1 MLKINPDSDKWSLK
15 HCFFHPHPNRNALL
29 GDFLLKGSGDL
40 FPSVGVHTARKRQ
53 NLIVPETAEITLNVD
68 ILPWLHDTQWYSCQQ
83 SLLQYFYEACQDL
96 AGFKDSSFSCFKR
109 QNVAHDWIFA
119 SSTLEAWDAWKT
131 YQVLTSMDILRLP
144 LEQLLQGEGSREFSR
159 DLRMLMLNGDFW
171 HMMTQDSP
179 EDMKSLW
186 RTHYVFPFL

>member
-1 MLKINPDSDKWSLK
+1 MIP
-15 HCFFHPHPNRNALL
+15 
-29 GDFLLKGSGDL
+29 
-40 FPSVGVHTARKRQ
+40 
-53 NLIVPETAEITLNVD
+53 
-68 ILPWLHDTQWYSCQQ
+68 WYSCQQ

-131 YQVLTSMDILRLP
+131 CQVLTSMDILKLP

-179 EDMKSLW
+179 EYVKSLW
-186 RTHYVFPFL
+186 RTLCFFPFCRLWLSLHAGFLLGCHTDTNVRGLREHGLKGPHFLKSRQPLEKSVWHGLSEGYHMEKGWWSVMGGPGRVL